1 MRKCWNLNIKRRPEK
16 AGVDSSI
23 LSLGTTLALLLLIL
37 PVLTL
42 PLLAASPTPDELEMA
57 RLQGAA
63 EESLANNDPSGAAL
77 LSGRAALMAS
87 QLAARQ
93 TDAREHALLQGRETL
108 FRAQELLYR
117 GLAMYKLGG
126 GRPPASA
133 GVCSMIEQGSGMADG
148 AIKAVRDQWGM
159 DSAGLELLARVRELD
174 ALAADLRTNA
184 KAIRYDVQCP

>member
-1 MRKCWNLNIKRRPEK
+1 MAEHSPEK

-23 LSLGTTLALLLLIL
+23 LSLGTNLPLLPLIL
-37 PVLTL
+37 SFLIL

-57 RLQGAA
+57 YLQSAA
-63 EESLANNDPSGAAL
+63 EEALANNDPSGAAL
-77 LSGRAALMAS
+77 FSGRAALAAS

-93 TDAREHALLQGRETL
+93 TDAREYALLRSRETL

-133 GVCSMIEQGSGMADG
+133 GVCGLIEQGSGMAEG
-148 AIKAVRDQWGM
+148 VIKTVRDQLGM
-159 DSAGLELLARVRELD
+159 ESAGPELLGRVRELD
-174 ALAADLRTNA
+174 AVAEDLRTNA
-184 KAIRYDVQCP
+184 KAIRHDVQCP